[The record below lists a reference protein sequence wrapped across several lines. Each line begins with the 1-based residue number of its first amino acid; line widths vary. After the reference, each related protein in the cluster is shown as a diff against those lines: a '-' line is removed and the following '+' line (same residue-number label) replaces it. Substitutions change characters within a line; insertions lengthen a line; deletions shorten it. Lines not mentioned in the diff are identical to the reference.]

1 MARPA
6 IQAAAVVT
14 SLSDMND
21 NSVTAGFPPPP
32 SPHGDTPFAAPPA
45 PPLNPPQ
52 PAVQL
57 VTAGRGWSRLAAAV
71 AGLGMLLI
79 VVPLVAA
86 VLPSKWFIDKRDCVE
101 YEPRATETDPLVCAV
116 EGPSEAVQYAVV
128 PSAAD
133 PVQPRVEI
141 IGADR
146 FPASADTYFVTITT
160 PELSLLDWF
169 VVRNDEAASVR
180 SFQDL
185 YGDRGRQETIEAGR
199 EMMRN
204 AKQTAEY
211 VAFATAGYE
220 PTLVL
225 GEVIIDQMLCFEFAD
240 DGTCAREAPS
250 SVVLDPGDTLLA
262 VDGTDI
268 QTVDDLSAILA
279 DKEPGDIVSVE
290 YERDGETFTDEIEL
304 TSSPDDPDR
313 TLVGFVPVDTTT
325 VALPDGMSV
334 EIDTG
339 AIGGPS
345 AGLAF
350 TLALVDELTEG
361 ELTGGNRVAVTGS
374 IGING
379 GVGAIGGLPS
389 KASAVMQEGVRYFL
403 VPTAQGEDD
412 IAQARRVVGDSVEI
426 IPVADIDE
434 ALAALERIGGD
445 PLVPV
450 AL

>member
-1 MARPA
+1 
-6 IQAAAVVT
+6 
-14 SLSDMND
+14 
-21 NSVTAGFPPPP
+21 
-32 SPHGDTPFAAPPA
+32 
-45 PPLNPPQ
+45 
-52 PAVQL
+52 
-57 VTAGRGWSRLAAAV
+57 
-71 AGLGMLLI
+71 MLLI
-79 VVPLVAA
+79 AVPLVAA
-86 VLPSKWFIDKRDCVE
+86 VLPSKWFIDKVDCVE
-101 YEPRATETDPLVCAV
+101 YEPRESADDPLVCAV
-116 EGPSEAVQYAVV
+116 EGESEAVQYAVV

-141 IGADR
+141 VGAER
-146 FPASADTYFVTITT
+146 FPAEADTYFVTITT

-169 VVRNDEAASVR
+169 VVRNDEAAAVR
-180 SFQDL
+180 SYQDL

-199 EMMRN
+199 EMMRD

-225 GEVIIDQMLCFEFAD
+225 GEVIIDEILCFEFAD
-240 DGTCAREAPS
+240 DGTCIREAPS
-250 SVVLDPGDTLLA
+250 GAVLDPGDTLLA
-262 VDGTDI
+262 VDGTDV
-268 QTVDDLSAILA
+268 QTVEDLGAILA

-304 TSSPDDPDR
+304 TSAPDEPDR

-325 VALPDGMSV
+325 VALPEGMSV
-334 EIDTG
+334 EIETG
-339 AIGGPS
+339 GIGGPS

-350 TLALVDELTEG
+350 TLALIDELTEG

-374 IGING
+374 IGIDG

-403 VPTAQGEDD
+403 VPTSQGEED
-412 IAQARRVVGDSVEI
+412 IAMARRVVGDAVEI

-450 AL
+450 NA